1 MRQKILSAL
10 ITSAVLT
17 FCLTGCQ
24 GDVGTIQPETPAAE
38 TSAAETEARYRK
50 ELNEAGELCL
60 IDTQTKETIP
70 PFPEGW
76 SGERISELVTI
87 DGYQLTLPCKVSD
100 ILALSN
106 DFRQSGT
113 YDCGDGSTYFEISY
127 KDNTEAAG
135 FFSNETEMITFM
147 NVFCD
152 DYTKFEGVD
161 SNSPDDVFS
170 LFNNFRKSEDGSIIA
185 KYFEQD
191 IRYVVTYQGTNKSNC
206 ILSLSWT
213 EI

>member
-100 ILALSN
+100 ILELSE
-106 DFRQSGT
+106 DFRLDDPFDYNDGTSG
-113 YDCGDGSTYFEISY
+113 YQIWY
-127 KDNTEAAG
+127 KDVIAAG
-135 FFSNETEMITFM
+135 GVFDNASNMILTI
-147 NVFCD
+147 NVGGNE
-152 DYTKFEGVD
+152 YTKFEDID
-161 SNSPDDVFS
+161 STIPEDVFL
-170 LFNNFRKSEDGSIIA
+170 LFNDLPKDSGNAISV
-185 KYFEQD
+185 KYFQD
-191 IRYVVTYQGTNKSNC
+191 NVRYGLQYFGRGK
-206 ILSLSWT
+206 ILLVWE

>member
-1 MRQKILSAL
+1 MRQKRLLAL
-10 ITSAVLT
+10 ITWAVLT

-100 ILALSN
+100 ILELSE
-106 DFRQSGT
+106 DFRLDDPFDYNDGTSG
-113 YDCGDGSTYFEISY
+113 YQIWY
-127 KDNTEAAG
+127 KDVIAAG
-135 FFSNETEMITFM
+135 GVFDNASNMILTI
-147 NVFCD
+147 NVGGNE
-152 DYTKFEGVD
+152 YTKFEDID
-161 SNSPDDVFS
+161 STIPEDVFL
-170 LFNNFRKSEDGSIIA
+170 LFNDLPKDSGNAISV
-185 KYFEQD
+185 KYFQD
-191 IRYVVTYQGTNKSNC
+191 NVRYGLQYFGRGK
-206 ILSLSWT
+206 ILLVWE